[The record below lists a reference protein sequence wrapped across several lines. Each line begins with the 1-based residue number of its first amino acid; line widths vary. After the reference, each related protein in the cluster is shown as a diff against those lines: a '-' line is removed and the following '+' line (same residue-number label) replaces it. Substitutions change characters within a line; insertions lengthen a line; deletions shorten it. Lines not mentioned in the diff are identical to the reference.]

1 MFAFVDDVVVVVPVV
16 AARCSNAAKCSYF
29 LLPSSCFVVYSC
41 VFFSSFYCFVGIALY
56 MPVAT
61 SIPSLVKKTIDGLLE
76 EHAPKTLEEAG
87 IKVPSLTWV
96 QLQFCPKNPRSATSL
111 NYTGALNLAHRV
123 QQRTLRTTSID
134 SHYVAAA
141 YKYMRSYGLWLHE
154 QLVEARCDMSVISA
168 SCDDKC
174 KVKPHLHFSLVFF
187 LFLSHIIIHHC
198 IVILYI
204 N

>member
-41 VFFSSFYCFVGIALY
+41 VFFSSFCCFVGIALY

-76 EHAPKTLEEAG
+76 EHAPKTLEEAR

-96 QLQFCPKNPRSATSL
+96 QLQFCPKNPRSATSV

-123 QQRTLRTTSID
+123 QQRTLRATSID
-134 SHYVAAA
+134 SHYVAAT
-141 YKYMRSYGLWLHE
+141 YKYMRSYGL
-154 QLVEARCDMSVISA
+154 
-168 SCDDKC
+168 
-174 KVKPHLHFSLVFF
+174 
-187 LFLSHIIIHHC
+187 
-198 IVILYI
+198 
-204 N
+204 